1 MGHHVILCSCLLY
14 LLLLSAECVKT
25 HPLSAF
31 EISGGKKKWLC
42 WDTDEE

>member
-1 MGHHVILCSCLLY
+1 MGHHVVLCSCLLY

-25 HPLSAF
+25 HPLSVF
-31 EISGGKKKWLC
+31 EISGGKKWLC